1 MQLLKERSI
10 YLWNNKEQPGK
21 QSSNRWK
28 KNIETSYE
36 LCVPAGNELSVGF
49 LPFMT
54 ILILIVNNM
63 IIVTQMAVLKE
74 DFLSKSA
81 SVWEP
86 AKYLH

>member
-1 MQLLKERSI
+1 MNYVFQQVMS
-10 YLWNNKEQPGK
+10 
-21 QSSNRWK
+21 
-28 KNIETSYE
+28 
-36 LCVPAGNELSVGF
+36 LSVGF